1 LRKAFVQFAG
11 KMQHSPGFP
20 QTFNGSDSEKRR
32 GFAYTRTVRPARNR
46 VGFNYEKCPAWGW
59 KRCVR
64 LFRLTT
70 ETRMT
75 TYFTIGDFILL
86 IPMALAGALFLGAVP
101 CATEF
106 RHNLLRVLG
115 VILGLGVA
123 VLLVEG
129 LPALI

>member
-1 LRKAFVQFAG
+1 MVRIAKNVAAFPILEMTRVAAI
-11 KMQHSPGFP
+11 
-20 QTFNGSDSEKRR
+20 GSEHDETAQARI
-32 GFAYTRTVRPARNR
+32 PA
-46 VGFNYEKCPAWGW
+46 K
-59 KRCVR
+59 
-64 LFRLTT
+64 

-101 CATEF
+101 CATNF

-115 VILGLGVA
+115 AMLGVGVA

>member
-1 LRKAFVQFAG
+1 
-11 KMQHSPGFP
+11 MS
-20 QTFNGSDSEKRR
+20 
-32 GFAYTRTVRPARNR
+32 
-46 VGFNYEKCPAWGW
+46 
-59 KRCVR
+59 
-64 LFRLTT
+64 
-70 ETRMT
+70 

-106 RHNLLRVLG
+106 RHNVLRVFGAMLG
-115 VILGLGVA
+115 VMVA